1 MDRWR
6 VVSGVVLLLAAP
18 VLACG
23 GGGSSSDSSHAYSE
37 RSDRGFAVSDASLLE
52 VTNFAGE
59 VNVLQGGPG
68 EVVVVAEKW
77 AGRAED
83 LGQIE
88 VEMVALQNGVSI
100 STSTLPG
107 LKQVSVDLDVTAPP
121 DARPIV
127 AVAAGDISYEGR
139 GEGECRFT
147 TAAGTVTLRLPA
159 DVNAEVYLSVGA
171 GTMRVDFPVTGQVGD
186 HLVDGI
192 IGTGADGRIEVRVAA
207 GQITVR
213 RQ

>member
-6 VVSGVVLLLAAP
+6 VISGVALLSVVP

-23 GGGSSSDSSHAYSE
+23 GGGSGSDSSQTFSE
-37 RSDRGFAVSDASLLE
+37 RSDRSFAVSDASLLE
-52 VTNFAGE
+52 VSNFAGE
-59 VNVLQGGPG
+59 VTVLQGSAG
-68 EVVVVAEKW
+68 EVAVVAEKR

-83 LGQIE
+83 LDQIE
-88 VEMVALQNGVSI
+88 VEMVGLQNGVSV
-100 STSTLPG
+100 STTTPPG
-107 LKQVSVDLDVTAPP
+107 LQQVSVDLEVTAPP
-121 DARPIV
+121 DARPVV

-139 GEGECRFT
+139 GEGQCRFT

-171 GTMRVDFPVTGQVGD
+171 GTIRVDFPVTGQVGD

-207 GQITVR
+207 GKIIVM